1 MSTGSIGAVTC
12 RMGQPLL
19 AIRVDGNREIG
30 SGHVMRCC
38 AVAHAAG
45 RRGVGVRFLVS
56 DEDSATMLK
65 EQGFEA
71 KVIGGD
77 FRSLDAADVD
87 PIEDVVSSVAVRGVL
102 VDSYAA
108 TDRFLTKLARV
119 CRDRGSVLAYIDDDF
134 RFESGYSSRPV
145 RLPVDVVINYGFAAD
160 QTAYADVYSGTQAR
174 LLIGPSFAPLR
185 PGFKASGFEVADK
198 VSSILVTTGSTNPDR
213 TLERFASCCREAVPD
228 AEVHVVVGRSAGF
241 CAPYDDHVVLHHS
254 PRDMRGLMLAS
265 DLVVSAAGT
274 TLYELASL
282 GVPTVAVP
290 ITENQSANIT
300 GWLRLGLGPC
310 ISSAGW
316 GDGELVSIVRR
327 LACGGGERAAC
338 SERLNR
344 TCDGDGALRIV
355 DSITGRAVN

>member
-1 MSTGSIGAVTC
+1 
-12 RMGQPLL
+12 MGQPLL

-56 DEDSATMLK
+56 DEDSAAMLK
-65 EQGFEA
+65 EQGFESE
-71 KVIGGD
+71 VVGGD
-77 FRSLDAADVD
+77 FRRLGASDVD
-87 PIEDVVSSVAVRGVL
+87 PIADAVSSVAACGIL

-108 TDRFLTKLARV
+108 TDGFLAGLAWV
-119 CRDRGSVLAYIDDDF
+119 CCERGAVLAYIDDNF
-134 RFESGYSSRPV
+134 RFEGGHSSQPV
-145 RLPVDVVINYGFAAD
+145 RLPVDVVVNYGFAAD
-160 QTAYADVYSGTQAR
+160 RAAYVDTYAETQAR
-174 LLIGPSFAPLR
+174 LLIGPSFALLR
-185 PGFKASGFEVADK
+185 PGFKASSFEVADK

-213 TLERFASCCREAVPD
+213 TLERFASCCRKAVPD

-241 CAPYDDHVVLHHS
+241 CAPYDEHVVLHHS

-290 ITENQSANIT
+290 ITENQSANIS
-300 GWLRLGLGPC
+300 GWSRLGLGPC

-327 LACGGGERAAC
+327 LARSRDERAAC
-338 SERLNR
+338 SERLSR